1 MRPDRTS
8 VMALVEAAYRPS
20 LTHAAWCDELAAAA
34 LAFDQGLGTF
44 VALEGLS
51 ADARQRYAF
60 ASVGNPAL
68 AGFLAHV
75 GAHADPIADLFT
87 SRLALTGS
95 LRDIVARSGDEAARG
110 EVERF
115 FDALAPLGIDDLWG
129 IGTSDASGLTLSLC
143 WPTRG
148 RALPRGFE
156 HWARTALHLSAGTR
170 LRANVMRHGLA
181 PTAVL
186 SPDGKVL
193 DATGMAERDD
203 VRERLSQGVRA
214 AEEARGRARGDGER
228 ALSLW
233 QALTA
238 GRFSLVDRVDSDGR
252 RFVLALPNALAAPG
266 PFELSPRERDVVRW
280 AVDGASNKE
289 AAYALGLSVGGF
301 SAQLTRAMRKLKV
314 HNRSELQVLV
324 MRTRDVSEP
333 SADASAARHGY
344 LAVPLSAPAPA
355 DDVRLTDHQRALL
368 ALLAEGTSNQTIAE
382 RLGISPHTVR
392 NRVAALCTKF
402 GARSRAELVRLF
414 ARR

>member
-44 VALEGLS
+44 VALEG
-51 ADARQRYAF
+51 
-60 ASVGNPAL
+60 
-68 AGFLAHV
+68 
-75 GAHADPIADLFT
+75 
-87 SRLALTGS
+87 
-95 LRDIVARSGDEAARG
+95 
-110 EVERF
+110 
-115 FDALAPLGIDDLWG
+115 
-129 IGTSDASGLTLSLC
+129 
-143 WPTRG
+143 
-148 RALPRGFE
+148 
-156 HWARTALHLSAGTR
+156 
-170 LRANVMRHGLA
+170 
-181 PTAVL
+181 
-186 SPDGKVL
+186 
-193 DATGMAERDD
+193 
-203 VRERLSQGVRA
+203 
-214 AEEARGRARGDGER
+214 
-228 ALSLW
+228 
-233 QALTA
+233 
-238 GRFSLVDRVDSDGR
+238 
-252 RFVLALPNALAAPG
+252 LALPNALAAPG